1 MDPFFY
7 SDNLK
12 NFTDELVYIPY
23 FILQEP
29 DLKALEERTEL
40 DEDGKT
46 AIQRYLEN
54 MENYILLPGV
64 LNADKVIVQ
73 SEGMKEVYVRV
84 LTSHFGEGTRKV
96 WEEKI
101 SGAGS
106 PKVDKLL
113 NTKIE
118 DLDIPKEW
126 ETIIKKPNGTR
137 KKIILYNTG
146 LSAMLKENGQMLEK
160 IKDVF
165 RIFEE
170 NKDEVV
176 LLWRPHPLLEA
187 TLTSMRTELEEEYRE
202 IKKSFFENRIGIYDD
217 SPDLDR
223 AIVLSDAYYGDMSS
237 VVWLYQKTGKPIMIQ
252 NAEIL
257 SD

>member
-1 MDPFFY
+1 M
-7 SDNLK
+7 
-12 NFTDELVYIPY
+12 
-23 FILQEP
+23 
-29 DLKALEERTEL
+29 
-40 DEDGKT
+40 
-46 AIQRYLEN
+46 
-54 MENYILLPGV
+54 
-64 LNADKVIVQ
+64 
-73 SEGMKEVYVRV
+73 
-84 LTSHFGEGTRKV
+84 
-96 WEEKI
+96 
-101 SGAGS
+101 
-106 PKVDKLL
+106 DKLL

-126 ETIIKKPNGTR
+126 EEIITKPDGKR

-146 LSAMLKENGQMLEK
+146 LSAMLKENTRMLEK

-170 NKDEVV
+170 NKDEVA

-187 TLTSMRTELEEEYRE
+187 TLTSMRTELEEEYQE
-202 IKKSFFENRIGIYDD
+202 IKKGFFENRIGIYDD

-223 AIVLSDAYYGDMSS
+223 AIVLSDAYYGDESS